1 MINKSKI
8 KIGIIGLGY
17 VGTPLALSLGRFFNV
32 VGFDLNKKRI
42 SQLKKN
48 KDSTKETTLID
59 FKKAKK
65 IIFSYTLN
73 DLKNCNIFIITVPS
87 PVTKSNKPN
96 FYFLKK
102 ASKIVAQVMEKN
114 SIVVY
119 ESTVYPGATEEH
131 CIPILEKESHL
142 KYNKDFF
149 CGYSPERIN
158 PGDKNHRLADITKI
172 VSASN
177 TKTLKTLEYIY
188 NKIVKTGI
196 FLASSIKVAEAAK
209 VIENTQRDLNIALIN
224 ELSIICSKLDIGT
237 KEVID
242 AASTK
247 WNFHKYQPGLVGG
260 HCIGVDPYYLTH
272 KSKLLGYEP
281 KIILAGRKLNDSMA
295 SYILSRLN
303 FFLLKKKLNK
313 KKIKI
318 LMLGI
323 TFKENCPD
331 TRNSQSLK
339 LARLIKKKYKKVFV
353 LDEVAN
359 KENIKE
365 KNLIFL
371 KKINKNSFDAIILA
385 VPHKKIISKGIKK
398 IKSYLKNNHV
408 FFDLKNTFKKNYSD
422 FQL

>member
-17 VGTPLALSLGRFFNV
+17 VGTPLALSLGRFFYV
-32 VGFDLNKKRI
+32 VGFDFNKKRI

-177 TKTLKTLEYIY
+177 TKTLKTLEYI
-188 NKIVKTGI
+188 
-196 FLASSIKVAEAAK
+196 
-209 VIENTQRDLNIALIN
+209 
-224 ELSIICSKLDIGT
+224 
-237 KEVID
+237 
-242 AASTK
+242 
-247 WNFHKYQPGLVGG
+247 LV
-260 HCIGVDPYYLTH
+260 Y
-272 KSKLLGYEP
+272 
-281 KIILAGRKLNDSMA
+281 
-295 SYILSRLN
+295 
-303 FFLLKKKLNK
+303 F
-313 KKIKI
+313 
-318 LMLGI
+318 
-323 TFKENCPD
+323 
-331 TRNSQSLK
+331 
-339 LARLIKKKYKKVFV
+339 
-353 LDEVAN
+353 
-359 KENIKE
+359 
-365 KNLIFL
+365 
-371 KKINKNSFDAIILA
+371 
-385 VPHKKIISKGIKK
+385 
-398 IKSYLKNNHV
+398 
-408 FFDLKNTFKKNYSD
+408 
-422 FQL
+422 